1 MQMSF
6 SKRDL
11 TLRAVFGTKNTVESP
26 SGSEGVSTTTT
37 RRATC
42 KERCLDERY
51 PLHSVSSGEESRVD
65 ENEEGE
71 EEKDL
76 EESAEMAEEVERF
89 QRNMNAT
96 RGELRKAAGAGQL
109 DLDMGPK

>member
-1 MQMSF
+1 M
-6 SKRDL
+6 
-11 TLRAVFGTKNTVESP
+11 
-26 SGSEGVSTTTT
+26 
-37 RRATC
+37 
-42 KERCLDERY
+42 
-51 PLHSVSSGEESRVD
+51 D